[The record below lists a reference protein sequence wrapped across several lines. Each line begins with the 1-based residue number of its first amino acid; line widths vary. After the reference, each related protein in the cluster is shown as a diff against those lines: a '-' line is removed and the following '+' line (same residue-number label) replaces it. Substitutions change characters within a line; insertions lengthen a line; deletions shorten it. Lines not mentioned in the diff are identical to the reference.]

1 MAWRKSVEAAG
12 EAAISEVQN
21 QNGRFVHGLQSTQP
35 FRQRSVGYAD
45 ACMRAVAENEYSPAL
60 RAAAAKGLCAV
71 CGGQFCTN
79 LYTLLMKRPLGGMAV
94 LGVDPVL
101 VRP

>member
-1 MAWRKSVEAAG
+1 
-12 EAAISEVQN
+12 
-21 QNGRFVHGLQSTQP
+21 
-35 FRQRSVGYAD
+35 
-45 ACMRAVAENEYSPAL
+45 
-60 RAAAAKGLCAV
+60 V